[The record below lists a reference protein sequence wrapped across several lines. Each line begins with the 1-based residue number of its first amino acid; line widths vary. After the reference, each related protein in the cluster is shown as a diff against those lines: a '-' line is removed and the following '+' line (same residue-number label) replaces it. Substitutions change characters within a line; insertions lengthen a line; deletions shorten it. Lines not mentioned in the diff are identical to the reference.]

1 MRHIIVHHHIF
12 KNAGSTLD
20 SSLAVQFGTG
30 FAHLEDEGNPVH
42 ASTLVEF
49 LDRHP
54 DLKAVSSHNFQG
66 QSFEP
71 FLKDHGY
78 RAFNL
83 AMVRAPSQR
92 LISVY
97 KYLRGSE
104 PSSDLARLSQE
115 LDFRSFVQQ
124 LIEHY
129 PHMIDSPQ
137 VNIIAN
143 DGFYGRA
150 VSDIDLERA
159 CARYETFSLCAP
171 VERYDEAMVVLE
183 YFNSPVYLPTGLNM
197 AYVRQNVSGSLPGE
211 DKLDALLGKDI
222 YEWIARLH
230 ARDESL
236 WRFANAELDR
246 RISLVPDFHRRLA
259 GFLERCRDLENSD
272 NRRHAGMN

>member
-1 MRHIIVHHHIF
+1 MRHIILHHHIF

-20 SSLAVQFGTG
+20 SSLATQFGAG
-30 FAHLEDEGNPVH
+30 FAYLEDEGNPVH
-42 ASTLVEF
+42 ASALVEF
-49 LDRHP
+49 LDRQP
-54 DLKAVSSHNFQG
+54 GLKAISSHNFQG

-71 FLKDHGY
+71 FLKNHGY

-92 LISVY
+92 LISMY

-104 PSSDLARLSQE
+104 PSSDLARLSRE
-115 LDFRSFVQQ
+115 LDFRSFVQR
-124 LIEHY
+124 LIEQY

-150 VSDIDLERA
+150 VSDIDLETA

-211 DKLDALLGKDI
+211 SKLDALLGKDI
-222 YEWIARLH
+222 YKWIAKLH
-230 ARDESL
+230 ARDERL
-236 WRFANAELDR
+236 WRFANVELDR
-246 RISLVPDFHRRLA
+246 RINLVPNFRRRLA
-259 GFLERCRDLENSD
+259 GFLERCKELENGD
-272 NRRHAGMN
+272 CPRHESMN